1 MKAVNIKDI
10 KQGKNDAPHVRR
22 NTINIVIFRSAVNFK
37 PFDQHLI
44 SL

>member
-22 NTINIVIFRSAVNFK
+22 NTINIIFRSAVNFK